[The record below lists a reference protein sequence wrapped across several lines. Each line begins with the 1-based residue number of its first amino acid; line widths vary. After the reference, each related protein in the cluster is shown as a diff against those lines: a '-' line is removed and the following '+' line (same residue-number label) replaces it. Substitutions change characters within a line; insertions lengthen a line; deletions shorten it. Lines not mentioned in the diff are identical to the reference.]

1 MPSAPLPGRPVSFR
15 CMHAGVLVGPG
26 RVRRGT
32 PAPPVVSCELPDPW
46 SGVGR
51 TRDAADRPGC
61 RAGDSPQAPWA
72 REEPTEEAAPRT
84 SEGSACGCRT
94 PPLAWTLRCPSFTN
108 PAARR
113 GHQIPCIFCPCVNN
127 KGGSGLGKRRKNTFK
142 IIFSYLCHVL

>member
-1 MPSAPLPGRPVSFR
+1 MLCRARLSPGDRSLSGVCTLVSLWVQEGCVEGLPR
-15 CMHAGVLVGPG
+15 HQ
-26 RVRRGT
+26 
-32 PAPPVVSCELPDPW
+32 SCELPDPW

-142 IIFSYLCHVL
+142 IIFLYLCHVL